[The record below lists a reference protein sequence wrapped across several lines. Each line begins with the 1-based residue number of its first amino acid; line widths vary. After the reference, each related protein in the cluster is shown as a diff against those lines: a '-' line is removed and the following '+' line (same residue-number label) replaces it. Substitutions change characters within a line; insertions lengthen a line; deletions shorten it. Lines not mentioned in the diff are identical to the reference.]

1 MSQRSDKNHAFMLKG
16 KAATIDVAQRSE
28 KSASLSVRKRGPT
41 LLSPDRRPMTVDND
55 VVMKRT
61 GLSIG
66 VVAGTQREKVFG
78 VDYYKNPKA
87 DHKYRILGSAGVRK
101 KRLAFTEIESN
112 FKKWVPSP
120 NQFKQTNWKYGAHMP
135 ISNLDT
141 HTLQSGEVRK
151 GVFSNRP
158 RTTFTEEVMKAE
170 KIKPAPSL
178 YQWNNLDK
186 KT

>member
-1 MSQRSDKNHAFMLKG
+1 
-16 KAATIDVAQRSE
+16 
-28 KSASLSVRKRGPT
+28 
-41 LLSPDRRPMTVDND
+41 MTVDND

-66 VVAGTQREKVFG
+66 EVAGTQREKVFG
-78 VDYYKNPKA
+78 VDFYKNPKA

-101 KRLAFTEIESN
+101 KRMAFTDIEAN

-120 NQFKQTNWKYGAHMP
+120 NQFKQTNWKYGSHMP
-135 ISNLDT
+135 ISNLET
-141 HTLQSGEVRK
+141 HTLQSGEVRR

-170 KIKPAPSL
+170 KIKPAPSH

-186 KT
+186 KTQRDKNYRINGSYT